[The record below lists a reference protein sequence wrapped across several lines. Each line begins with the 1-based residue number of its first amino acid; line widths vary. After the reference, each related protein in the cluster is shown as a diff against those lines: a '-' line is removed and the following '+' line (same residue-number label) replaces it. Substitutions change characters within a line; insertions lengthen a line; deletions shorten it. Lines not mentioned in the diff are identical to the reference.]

1 MGKNSGNF
9 IVKKINQ
16 TFKLKTD
23 NRQYTRELADFKHA
37 KKGVRKQIQK
47 FGSFMAGMVMPTVGI
62 LIAWGLLAA
71 LFLTDYNADG
81 SVKAMKGWVHNEWTA
96 KSFGLLIA
104 PMMKYLIPILI
115 AFIAGKM
122 IYDIRGG
129 MVAAF
134 VIFAAIIGND
144 WLYQAD
150 IMGNNLW
157 LNGQAVTH
165 MGAANQIVASLSIAP
180 LAVYLF
186 KLMESFYIYKIKP
199 GFEMIIKNFGMAFFA
214 IIVSIIYFLSWGFVM
229 YGISFVM
236 VVIINF
242 FTKAHWAF
250 PFTAIFTE
258 PLRAMFL
265 NNALNYGVMVP
276 LGMQDID
283 LNHKIASWYFM
294 VGGNPGPG
302 FGLLCAIALLRKKQ
316 RAAAGGSS
324 VIQLLGGIH
333 EVHYVYVLAEP
344 IMVLATIM
352 GAATSLGIVAI
363 FGGGTSA
370 VISPGSLISIIA
382 MSPGAKYI
390 AINVCAAFGGAIV
403 SFLVA
408 GTIIW
413 LKNKRGLTQKEVV
426 EVSITDS
433 GVSFNEEKKNDSS
446 VTIKQQ
452 HSNLT
457 LVPTNFDWQKAKLLM
472 VCCDAGMGSSA
483 MAAGIIRKYVKNNN
497 LDLEVRNCAVKDL
510 QNNEDIIVT
519 LEVFA
524 NISRDK
530 NDHAY
535 IYPISKFLGEG
546 IYDQLFQDL
555 STNLLKKN

>member
-1 MGKNSGNF
+1 ME
-9 IVKKINQ
+9 KKREILAPNNQ
-16 TFKLKTD
+16 DLKLKTD
-23 NRQYTRELADFKHA
+23 NPRQAREISDFKHA

-62 LIAWGLLAA
+62 LIAWGLIAA

-81 SVKAMKGWVHNEWTA
+81 SIKLMKGWVKNEWTA
-96 KSFGLLIA
+96 KAFGLMIA
-104 PMMKYLIPILI
+104 PMMKYLIPTLI

-122 IYDIRGG
+122 IYDVRGG
-129 MVAAF
+129 MVGAF

-144 WLYQAD
+144 WLYQGA
-150 IMGNNLW
+150 IMGDRLW
-157 LNGQAVTH
+157 LNGLPVAE

-186 KLMESFYIYKIKP
+186 KLIESFYIYKIKP
-199 GFEMIIKNFGMAFFA
+199 GFEMIIKNFGLAFFV
-214 IIVSIIYFLSWGFVM
+214 IIMGMIYFLSWGFVM
-229 YGISFVM
+229 YGVSFVM
-236 VVIINF
+236 VAVINF

-276 LGMQDID
+276 LGMQDIEI
-283 LNHKIASWYFM
+283 NHKIASWYFL

-302 FGLLCAIALLRKKQ
+302 FGLLMAIALLRKKQ

-333 EVHYVYVLAEP
+333 EVHYVYILAEP
-344 IMVLATIM
+344 VMVLATIL
-352 GAATSLGIVAI
+352 GAGTSLGIVAI

-390 AINVCAAFGGAIV
+390 AINVCAAFGGALV
-403 SFLVA
+403 SFLTA
-408 GTIIW
+408 GAIIW
-413 LKNKRGLTQKEVV
+413 LKNKHGLTQNQVAGV
-426 EVSITDS
+426 NITDS
-433 GVSFNEEKKNDSS
+433 GVSFAQEEITTPATMNQ
-446 VTIKQQ
+446 TQTNQ
-452 HSNLT
+452 T
-457 LVPTNFDWQKAKLLM
+457 LQPPKFDWQTAKLLM

-483 MAAGIIRKYVKNNN
+483 MAAGIIRKYVKSNN
-497 LDLEVRNCAVKDL
+497 LALEVRNCAVKDL

-519 LEVFA
+519 LATFT
-524 NISRDK
+524 NIARDK

-535 IYPISKFLGEG
+535 IYPLTKFLGNG
-546 IYDQLFQDL
+546 IYEQLFAEL
-555 STNLLKKN
+555 SANVPKKD